1 MLNTWVSESVWYYS
15 FGMPLQDMTL
25 FPVSMV
31 ARKKAPWKV
40 WEAFPEVTD
49 VFARFSLGPA
59 DIAYDD
65 LTLIERLVLLNERTG
80 LTPLLMV
87 QPLAFSRRRIGL
99 LAMSN
104 ALLQD
109 IHCSNLWSNS
119 WLQDRNLLHFLA
131 DRSKFVWNGVSPRWM
146 TIEEAAKSCQKL
158 VRCWCKK
165 NFSWIQM

>member
-1 MLNTWVSESVWYYS
+1 M
-15 FGMPLQDMTL
+15 
-25 FPVSMV
+25 
-31 ARKKAPWKV
+31 

-109 IHCSNLWSNS
+109 IHCSNL
-119 WLQDRNLLHFLA
+119 
-131 DRSKFVWNGVSPRWM
+131 
-146 TIEEAAKSCQKL
+146 
-158 VRCWCKK
+158 
-165 NFSWIQM
+165 